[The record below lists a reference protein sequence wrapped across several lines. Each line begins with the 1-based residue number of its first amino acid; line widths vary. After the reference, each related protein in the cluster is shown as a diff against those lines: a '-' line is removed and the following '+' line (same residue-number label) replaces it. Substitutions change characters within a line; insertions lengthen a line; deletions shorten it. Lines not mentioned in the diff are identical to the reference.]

1 MNRNNEEHFALTP
14 TAEIG
19 RSKFERPFTFSG
31 TFNEGDILPI
41 YVQQYIPGDT
51 VKMRM
56 SSIVRMMTPLV
67 PVMDDCVLDVY
78 FFNVPWRLCWS
89 HYKEF
94 MGENPTAPWVNP
106 TQYEIP
112 QIEAPTGG
120 WDPKSLAVALGEPVG
135 GTGLSTNA
143 LKFRAYASIY
153 NNWFRSEA
161 VQTPVYMHEDDT
173 TRTGKN
179 YDPNTYDPVTDT
191 ELGAKLLKAC
201 KTFDYFTGCLPQP
214 QAGDPVTIPLSDQK
228 LPVSAYEL
236 ATGNS
241 IREVAF
247 QNAWT
252 QTKNTSGNTG
262 TYVNVISHM
271 AGKSKPSTSTT
282 QFDFVPARGSY
293 SNPKI
298 ADSFDAT
305 GETYLDNA
313 IPSGS
318 YTLFSDLTS
327 VTGATVTALR
337 QAFAIQKWQERAGMV
352 GQRIGEIIKGHFAV
366 TNPDYRNMIPE
377 YLGGYRSAISM
388 NQVVQTSSTDAVSPQ
403 GNTAA
408 YSVTVDR
415 KDDLWTKSFTE
426 WGIIMGLAVVRIK
439 NHTYQQGQN
448 REWAKK
454 KRFDFYWPEFANLSN
469 MGVKVKEIYAKG
481 PSVVDADGN
490 VEDEKIFGY
499 QEAWAEMRYEP
510 DRMYG
515 ELRSDYAQSLDI
527 WKYADW
533 YTSRPSLSDDWI
545 KESEDPIGHT
555 LAVQNHD
562 QFFGSFYFGSI
573 WTRPMPVYSIP
584 GLIDHH

>member
-1 MNRNNEEHFALTP
+1 MNRNNEAHFALTP

-41 YVQQYIPGDT
+41 YVQQYVPGDT

-78 FFNVPWRLCWS
+78 FFNVPWRLTWT

-120 WDPKSLAVALGEPVG
+120 WDPKSLAVALGEPAG
-135 GTGLSTNA
+135 AAGLSTNA
-143 LKFRAYASIY
+143 LKFRAYACIY

-161 VQTPVYMHEDDT
+161 VQTPVYMHDDDT

-179 YDPNTYDPVTDT
+179 YDANTYDPVIDT

-214 QAGDPVTIPLSDQK
+214 QAGDPVSIPLSDERIYATWQR
-228 LPVSAYEL
+228 VSNAGTEV
-236 ATGNS
+236 TGTENDKDAVIYNNNGTASPRYDAGGS
-241 IREVAF
+241 IT
-247 QNAWT
+247 QNASSQYYKLYT
-252 QTKNTSGNTG
+252 
-262 TYVNVISHM
+262 
-271 AGKSKPSTSTT
+271 
-282 QFDFVPARGSY
+282 DL
-293 SNPKI
+293 SN
-298 ADSFDAT
+298 
-305 GETYLDNA
+305 
-313 IPSGS
+313 
-318 YTLFSDLTS
+318 

-377 YLGGYRSAISM
+377 YLGGYRSAISI

-481 PSVVDADGN
+481 PSVVDSDGN
-490 VEDEKIFGY
+490 IEDEKIFGY

-510 DRMYG
+510 DRLYG

-533 YTSRPSLSDDWI
+533 YSSRPSLSDDWI
-545 KESEDPIGHT
+545 KENEDPIGHT